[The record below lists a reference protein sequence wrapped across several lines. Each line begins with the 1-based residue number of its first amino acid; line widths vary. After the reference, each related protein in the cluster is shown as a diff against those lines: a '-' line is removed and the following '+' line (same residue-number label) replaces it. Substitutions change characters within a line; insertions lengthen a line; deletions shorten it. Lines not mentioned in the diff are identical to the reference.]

1 MTSHLI
7 HPVFQGQGRY
17 TYYVVKI
24 EGRRR
29 TYVAKFDTAEEAQAA
44 LKAI

>member
-7 HPVFQGQGRY
+7 HPVFQGLSRY
-17 TYYVVKI
+17 TYYIVKI

-29 TYVAKFDTAEEAQAA
+29 TYLAKFDTAEEAQAA
-44 LKAI
+44 LTAI